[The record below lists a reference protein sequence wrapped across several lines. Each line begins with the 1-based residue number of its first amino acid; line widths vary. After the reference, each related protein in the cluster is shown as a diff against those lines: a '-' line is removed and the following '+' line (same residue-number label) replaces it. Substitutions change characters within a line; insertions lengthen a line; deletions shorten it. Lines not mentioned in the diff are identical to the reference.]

1 MEKEMLAIV
10 ERLNQFWGILFV
22 NEINTFSDDKN
33 MFYAT
38 TLIEYK
44 MLMFWQPIIEYFGP
58 NIQHIAGIDNI
69 VSDTL
74 SRLPSMPSD
83 NYEPCTKKAQCWAN
97 DLLSIGRLENNE
109 DFFPLN
115 ILIVQIE
122 QQK

>member
-22 NEINTFSDDKN
+22 NEINIFSDDKN

-58 NIQHIAGIDNI
+58 NIQHIAGVDNI
-69 VSDTL
+69 VADMI
-74 SRLPSMPSD
+74 SRLTSISVNKYNPITIK
-83 NYEPCTKKAQCWAN
+83 YQC
-97 DLLSIGRLENNE
+97 RLNE
-109 DFFPLN
+109 LFV
-115 ILIVQIE
+115 ISRE
-122 QQK
+122 